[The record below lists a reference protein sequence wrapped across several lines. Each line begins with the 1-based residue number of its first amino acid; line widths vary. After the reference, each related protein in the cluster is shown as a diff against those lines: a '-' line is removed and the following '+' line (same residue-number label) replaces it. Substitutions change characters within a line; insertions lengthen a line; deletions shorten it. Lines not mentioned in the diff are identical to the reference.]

1 MMNCTKAKPGLLQE
15 QPISCYRVWMKTKAV
30 KPLDR
35 HGHTLLRQFLLGPKN
50 GLK

>member
-1 MMNCTKAKPGLLQE
+1 MNCMKAKPGPLQE